1 MAEKAVT
8 KETHRVT
15 VTLSEEQFQK
25 LKYWAARRERS
36 INEYLGDAI
45 ELAIR
50 HENGDYD
57 LPKLEIQRLNQLI
70 DVVTTLSSNIHSL
83 EGVVISGFDS
93 LLGLTRG
100 DNYLLESED
109 GEV

>member
-1 MAEKAVT
+1 MAIREGA
-8 KETHRVT
+8 HRVT
-15 VTLSEEQFQK
+15 VTLDNDKYEQ

-70 DVVTTLSSNIHSL
+70 DVVTVLSSNVHSL
-83 EGVVISGFDS
+83 EGIVVSGFDS

-109 GEV
+109 GEL

>member
-1 MAEKAVT
+1 MATREGA
-8 KETHRVT
+8 HRVT
-15 VTLSEEQFQK
+15 VTLDNDKYEQ

-50 HENGDYD
+50 FENGDYD
-57 LPKLEIQRLNQLI
+57 LPKLEVQRLNQLV
-70 DVVTTLSSNIHSL
+70 DVVTTLSSNIQSL
-83 EGVVISGFDS
+83 EGIVVHGFDS

-100 DNYLLESED
+100 DNYLLENED
-109 GEV
+109 GEL